1 MTPKQI
7 AEKWFDELWNRKNSD
22 YILEVTSPDVVAH
35 FETIVTDGAF
45 AEKVGQHAIVEF
57 HQNILNSFPAIKCS
71 VINSLGDDNDACIL
85 WEVEATPDGAKTA
98 FKFRGMTWFH
108 FEDGKIVEGW
118 DAWNEGGVMNA
129 LNA

>member
-1 MTPKQI
+1 MEHSPK
-7 AEKWFDELWNRKNSD
+7 
-22 YILEVTSPDVVAH
+22 
-35 FETIVTDGAF
+35 
-45 AEKVGQHAIVEF
+45 KVGQHAIVEF

-85 WEVEATPDGAKTA
+85 WEVEATPGGAKTA

-129 LNA
+129 LSA